1 MKNKI
6 ELKKYIVTSLII
18 LTCSLILFL
27 IINICEYNTYKA
39 NFNNKMSL
47 IISALSEKYPNIS
60 TNEIIKI
67 LNNDKSSNTNI
78 FDKYG
83 IDIKN
88 ESIVKINDK
97 LHLKYLII
105 DVVFLI
111 VIILLLL
118 IIYLKYNKKREKQI
132 NEITKYIENINKKNY
147 ELKIETNSEDE
158 LSILKNEIY
167 KTTIMLKEV
176 ADNSTRD
183 KLNLKKSLE
192 DISHQLKTPLTSIL
206 IMIDNLIDNPDMNIN
221 TRNDFIMDIKRE
233 INNINFLVQSILK
246 LSKLDSNTI
255 HFIKKDIEIKKLID
269 ESIKNVSAL
278 CDLKSINMDI
288 RGDVETLINC
298 DFKWQVE
305 ALTNII
311 KNAIEHALT
320 KVIINIE
327 DNKVY
332 SKIDIIND
340 GELIDKK
347 DIKHVFERFYKGK
360 NASSDSIGIGLA
372 LSKTIIEQDNGCI
385 SVESNKDK
393 TIFTIKYFK
402 K

>member
-18 LTCSLILFL
+18 LTCSLGLFL
-27 IINICEYNTYKA
+27 AINIYEYNTYKV

-47 IISALSEKYPNIS
+47 IISILSEKYPSIS

-67 LNNDKSSNTNI
+67 LNNDKSSKINI

-105 DVVFLI
+105 DIVFLI
-111 VIILLLL
+111 VTILLLL
-118 IIYLKYNKKREKQI
+118 IIYLKYNKKREKEI

-147 ELKIETNSEDE
+147 ELKIETISEDE

-167 KTTIMLKEV
+167 KTTIMLKEI
-176 ADNSTRD
+176 ASNSNTD

-206 IMIDNLIDNPDMNIN
+206 IMIDNLIDNPDMDIN

-233 INNINFLVQSILK
+233 VNNINFLVQSILK

-255 HFIKKDIEIKKLID
+255 HFIKEDIEIKKIID

-278 CDLKSINMDI
+278 CDLKNINIDI
-288 RGDVETLINC
+288 NGGAEALINC

-347 DIKHVFERFYKGK
+347 DINHIFERFYKSK
-360 NASSDSIGIGLA
+360 NATSDSIGIGLA

-402 K
+402 